1 MTLFYYNY
9 QNPSDC
15 CFLVKI
21 RAIVFLN
28 PSGIGKFKYESK
40 NEMNSVSCGLLPI
53 TRSYLLWNLMLP
65 TLLIIIT
72 KSQLSVKLLS
82 LKCYI

>member
-28 PSGIGKFKYESK
+28 PSGIGKFKCESK
-40 NEMNSVSCGLLPI
+40 NEMNSVSCGQMV
-53 TRSYLLWNLMLP
+53 YY
-65 TLLIIIT
+65 
-72 KSQLSVKLLS
+72 QS
-82 LKCYI
+82 LALTCFGT